1 MFHFCFS
8 PHHPLI
14 IHIKTDFCTSP
25 FSRKLNC
32 QHTVPQA
39 CQILEIL
46 LYIYCITFHNAYV
59 RYLEYHVYIVAI
71 MNCIWFESL
80 DCGYTWALLNT
91 TCLFQL
97 HRRSLLWS
105 HCWTELIH
113 KAVTVTFN
121 HAHIAPAINT
131 RCWLMKTKRKRRK
144 IPSSAHSAYM
154 MKWKLNPLMPE
165 LNLWC
170 WN

>member
-1 MFHFCFS
+1 VLVEQSDKTARIYKANLATSFTSAFDICDRISWYNMWEGAKTVLYICYFWHCFVNMFHFCFS

-39 CQILEIL
+39 CQVLEIL

-105 HCWTELIH
+105 HC
-113 KAVTVTFN
+113 
-121 HAHIAPAINT
+121 
-131 RCWLMKTKRKRRK
+131 
-144 IPSSAHSAYM
+144 
-154 MKWKLNPLMPE
+154 
-165 LNLWC
+165 
-170 WN
+170 